1 MDNTIANVKVL
12 LGGATKV
19 SAILS
24 DAELTTLLESNVYK
38 SASKAA
44 FAITAYYTH
53 LASKTID
60 VLSIQNTA
68 RANAFRELAIEFDR
82 LGKDYSDDNDSGK
95 FVLVDTD
102 NDNTNDEPVFKLDMF
117 TLSKCDSH

>member
-19 SAILS
+19 GTILS
-24 DAELTTLLESNVYK
+24 DVELTALLESNVYK

-44 FAITAYYTH
+44 FAITAFYTH
-53 LASKTID
+53 KASQTID

-68 RANAFRELAIEFDR
+68 RANAFRELAIEYDR
-82 LGKDYSDDNDSGK
+82 IGKDYSDDSDTGK

-102 NDNTNDEPVFKLDMF
+102 DDNTNNEPIFKRDMF
-117 TLSKCDSH
+117 ILADCWH